1 MNEDNKYIEKLKQEN
16 EDLKYRLNS
25 LEKIVADLREEPV
38 NTSIE
43 KLFTHESS
51 ELSGK
56 DQVYRMLIENM
67 SEGAV
72 VVNSRLMIVYS
83 NKLFAGFTQY
93 PLEKVIGADFSDLLN
108 EEDIQKLKQCVL
120 ESKIQKSFCEIN
132 LKKNE
137 SETSTYLLAVT
148 SFLMRDEYYY
158 IIIPTNINLHK
169 KEKEGLIYK
178 LEEYT
183 AKLSNANKRLNEKNR
198 KLNEINQ
205 YLDNFVHSIA
215 HDLRAPVSN
224 IKMIEEL
231 FNMAPEKDKPR
242 LLQSLFGNVKRLDD
256 TLYGL
261 VEIIEARGRLEKK
274 AEALNIQQIIED
286 VLKEK
291 ENEITAQQATIKIR
305 RKTALKIY
313 YVREYLYSIIRNLV
327 SNALKY
333 ASNERPLQLNITLT
347 RNNGYYVMNFR
358 DNGIGINLKKHGKK
372 LFTPFSRFSS
382 QNDGLGIGLHIIQTT
397 VQKNGGNVDVKSRLG
412 EGTTFKIFLKEIF
425 NT

>member
-1 MNEDNKYIEKLKQEN
+1 MIADNEYIEKLEQDN
-16 EDLKYRLNS
+16 EHLKYRLES
-25 LEKIVADLREEPV
+25 LENMVANLKKEPIDSTIKKLLTREYFGLPGRD
-38 NTSIE
+38 
-43 KLFTHESS
+43 H
-51 ELSGK
+51 
-56 DQVYRMLIENM
+56 VYRMLIENM

-72 VVNSRLMIVYS
+72 VVNSRLMVVYS
-83 NKLFAGFTQY
+83 NKLFAEYIGF
-93 PLEKVIGADFSDLLN
+93 PLEKVIGADFSEFMN
-108 EEDIQKLKQCVL
+108 EDDFQKLKHCIS
-120 ESKIQKSFCEIN
+120 ESKIQKSFSEIN
-132 LKKNE
+132 LKKHDSGFNA
-137 SETSTYLLAVT
+137 YLLAVT
-148 SFLMRDEYYY
+148 SFLMENEYYH
-158 IIIPTNINLHK
+158 IIIPTDINLHK
-169 KEKEGLIYK
+169 KEKEGLEYK

-183 AKLSNANKRLNEKNR
+183 AKLAIANKRLNEKNR

-256 TLYGL
+256 TLFGL
-261 VEIIEARGRLEKK
+261 VEIIEARGKIEKK
-274 AEALNIQQIIED
+274 AEALNIQQVIED

-291 ENEITAQQATIKIR
+291 EKDIKAQQATIKIR
-305 RKTALKIY
+305 RKTTRKIH

-333 ASNERPLQLNITLT
+333 SSKERPLQLTITLT
-347 RNNGYYVMNFR
+347 RNNDYYLMNFR
-358 DNGIGINLKKHGKK
+358 DNGIGIDLKKHGKK
-372 LFTPFSRFSS
+372 LFSPFSRFSS

-397 VQKNGGNVDVKSRLG
+397 VQKNGGHVDVKSKPG